1 MSPLVMSFS
10 PCECLL
16 ARSFNKVAYCLD
28 KVESSPNKRHP
39 VLSHR
44 RRCFAHSKDLY
55 ELLLCAVES
64 ELDRHRYTAQHF
76 IQGLHLGIAVPI
88 YGSRSVT
95 CAVQWPTRHDDMCAP
110 TVFNKRSQSK
120 AGQHHLRIPRVQ
132 TLCLSPKPKGPTE
145 NEFNDEPKGE
155 KRQNC
160 HGLAN

>member
-1 MSPLVMSFS
+1 MGVLRILNDPLSPLHVISVF
-10 PCECLL
+10 P
-16 ARSFNKVAYCLD
+16 
-28 KVESSPNKRHP
+28 
-39 VLSHR
+39 
-44 RRCFAHSKDLY
+44 
-55 ELLLCAVES
+55 
-64 ELDRHRYTAQHF
+64 
-76 IQGLHLGIAVPI
+76 GLHLGIAVPI

-95 CAVQWPTRHDDMCAP
+95 CAVQWPTYVIP
-110 TVFNKRSQSK
+110 TMFNKRSSFQSK